1 MVILQGQTVTQ
12 NGTLVPPILIPPNQW
27 TQMQNMYA
35 QGQSMSQ
42 IANSVQLTWNG
53 TTDTLANIIQAY
65 NQFVSNNGGY
75 VNPNQQ
81 SNLQLTNALNQLQN
95 IINNPNYNNVGGP
108 APSGLSPVWIV
119 LIVLLIVGV
128 IGFIAYYMSKHKK

>member
-42 IANSVQLTWNG
+42 IANSITLNWNG
-53 TTDTLANIIQAY
+53 QQYTLANLIQAY

-75 VNPNQQ
+75 VNSNQPT
-81 SNLQLTNALNQLQN
+81 LQLTNALNQLQN

>member
-12 NGTLVPPILIPPNQW
+12 NGTVVPPILIPPNTW
-27 TQMQNMYA
+27 TQMQHMYA

-53 TTDTLANIIQAY
+53 MTDTLSNIIQAY
-65 NQFVSNNGGY
+65 NQFVSNNKGY
-75 VNPNQQ
+75 ANSNQPT
-81 SNLQLTNALNQLQN
+81 LQLTNALNQLQN
-95 IINNPNYNNVGGP
+95 VINNPNYVAGN
-108 APSGLSPVWIV
+108 APSELSPVWIV

>member
-12 NGTLVPPILIPPNQW
+12 NGTVVPPILIPPNTW
-27 TQMQNMYA
+27 TQMQNMYS

-65 NQFVSNNGGY
+65 NQFVSNNDGY
-75 VNPNQQ
+75 ANSNQ
-81 SNLQLTNALNQLQN
+81 STLQLTNALNQLQN
-95 IINNPNYNNVGGP
+95 VINNPNYVAGN
-108 APSGLSPVWIV
+108 APSELSPVWIV

>member
-12 NGTLVPPILIPPNQW
+12 NGTPVPPILIPPTTW
-27 TQMQNMYA
+27 VQMQNMYA

-42 IANSVQLTWNG
+42 IANSITINWNG
-53 TTDTLANIIQAY
+53 TPYTLANLIPVY

-75 VNPNQQ
+75 VNSNQPT
-81 SNLQLTNALNQLQN
+81 LQLTNALNQLQN
-95 IINNPNYNNVGGP
+95 IINNPDYVAGN
-108 APSGLSPVWIV
+108 APSELSPVWIV

>member
-12 NGTLVPPILIPPNQW
+12 NGTVVPPILIPPNTW
-27 TQMQNMYA
+27 IQMQHMYA
-35 QGQSMSQ
+35 QGQPMSQ

-53 TTDTLANIIQAY
+53 MTDTLSNIIQAY
-65 NQFVSNNGGY
+65 NQFVSNNKGY
-75 VNPNQQ
+75 ANSNQPI
-81 SNLQLTNALNQLQN
+81 LQLTNALNQLQN
-95 IINNPNYNNVGGP
+95 VINNPNYVAGN
-108 APSGLSPVWIV
+108 APSELSPVWIV

>member
-12 NGTLVPPILIPPNQW
+12 NGTVVPPILIPPNTW
-27 TQMQNMYA
+27 IQMQHMYA
-35 QGQSMSQ
+35 QGQPMSQ

-53 TTDTLANIIQAY
+53 MTDTLSNIIQAY
-65 NQFVSNNGGY
+65 NQFVSNNNGY
-75 VNPNQQ
+75 ANSNQPT
-81 SNLQLTNALNQLQN
+81 LQLTNALNQLQN
-95 IINNPNYNNVGGP
+95 IINNPDYVAGN

>member
-12 NGTLVPPILIPPNQW
+12 NGTVVPAINIPPNTW

-95 IINNPNYNNVGGP
+95 ILNNPNSNNVAGP

>member
-1 MVILQGQTVTQ
+1 MVILQGQAVTQ
-12 NGTLVPPILIPPNQW
+12 NGTYVPPITIPTDTW
-27 TQMQNMYA
+27 TQMQHMYA

-42 IANSVQLTWNG
+42 IANSVQFTWNG
-53 TTDTLANIIQAY
+53 TKDTLANIIQAY

-75 VNPNQQ
+75 SNSNQP
-81 SNLQLTNALNQLQN
+81 NLQLTNALNQLQN
-95 IINNPNYNNVGGP
+95 VINNPNYVAGN